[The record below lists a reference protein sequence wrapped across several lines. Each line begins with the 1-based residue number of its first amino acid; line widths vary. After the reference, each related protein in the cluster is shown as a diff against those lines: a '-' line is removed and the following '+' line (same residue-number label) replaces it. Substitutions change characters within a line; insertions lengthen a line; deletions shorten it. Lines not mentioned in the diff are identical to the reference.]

1 MMLEGRNLLGNPS
14 GLSFLTDK
22 FEGFDE
28 KLDLLLD
35 TDFYHRMRYNHGM
48 PHIIEDILTSNR
60 EHGDRMSSGAV
71 CTYDA
76 RIEHPEGGWLV
87 NKKELEY
94 VLEKNKD
101 TREYPDET

>member
-1 MMLEGRNLLGNPS
+1 M
-14 GLSFLTDK
+14 
-22 FEGFDE
+22 
-28 KLDLLLD
+28 
-35 TDFYHRMRYNHGM
+35 
-48 PHIIEDILTSNR
+48 IV
-60 EHGDRMSSGAV
+60 MSSGAV

-101 TREYPDET
+101 TREYPDETQFSITLIIPIKIESDDKIEECDYLNLFLLDNFDTTVMVKEVDDQSRFVTSSTTDS

>member
-1 MMLEGRNLLGNPS
+1 M
-14 GLSFLTDK
+14 F
-22 FEGFDE
+22 
-28 KLDLLLD
+28 
-35 TDFYHRMRYNHGM
+35 
-48 PHIIEDILTSNR
+48 
-60 EHGDRMSSGAV
+60 

>member
-1 MMLEGRNLLGNPS
+1 
-14 GLSFLTDK
+14 
-22 FEGFDE
+22 
-28 KLDLLLD
+28 
-35 TDFYHRMRYNHGM
+35 
-48 PHIIEDILTSNR
+48 
-60 EHGDRMSSGAV
+60 MSSGAV